1 MSFQKSLSLYGVLA
15 TSLSCMIGSGWLF
28 ASFISMQFA
37 GPAAIISWIIG
48 GFLIILIALTYAE
61 IGAMLPVEGG
71 IARYAQLTYGS
82 STSFIISW
90 FAWIS
95 SGSAAP
101 SEVQA
106 TIIYLSQY
114 FSDLSIT
121 KGLEPMLTTKGTI
134 ISYLLLLIFTVI
146 NLYGIKIVSYFN
158 NSMALWKVMIPLL
171 ISLVIGG
178 SQLHFENFY
187 LYGGFAPHGIKG
199 ILMAVSTTIVFSY
212 LGFREI
218 TSLGSEIQN
227 PQKTMPYAVVGS
239 VLFAMLFYVLIQGL
253 FIIALP
259 AEYLNNSWT
268 LDKINY
274 SSPVLDLSI
283 ILGLSWISSLIY
295 LDSMITPS
303 GTALIYITT
312 SSRLNYAVSK
322 NVQAPRFLGDL
333 NSYDVPYKSIITNYI
348 IGCFLLGFFPS
359 WQLLIKFQ
367 TTAIILAYTI
377 GPLSLIAFRQLY
389 PNLKRPFKLPQ
400 YQLLSFLA
408 FYSCTLLIYWTGWE
422 VISLM
427 SIVLMI
433 GVAFFMSFRLYTNQT
448 LPDLHFSSCIWIIY
462 YILGLT
468 IISFF
473 GSYGGSN
480 LIELGYDLLLL
491 LLHSFITLSI
501 SNKSML
507 SIYQSK
513 EQSKLCHSP
522 VNA

>member
-1 MSFQKSLSLYGVLA
+1 
-15 TSLSCMIGSGWLF
+15 MIGSGWLF
-28 ASFISMQFA
+28 ASFISMQYA

-82 STSFIISW
+82 FTSFIISW

-114 FSDLSIT
+114 FSDLSI
-121 KGLEPMLTTKGTI
+121 KNGLEPELTTKGTI
-134 ISYLLLLIFTVI
+134 ISYLLLLMFTVI

-158 NSMALWKVMIPLL
+158 NSMALWKVIIPLL
-171 ISLVIGG
+171 ISLIIGG

-187 LYGGFAPHGIKG
+187 SYGGFAPHGIKG

-218 TSLGSEIQN
+218 TSLGSEIEN

-239 VLFAMLFYVLIQGL
+239 VLFAMLFYIIIQAL
-253 FIIALP
+253 FILSLP
-259 AEYLNNSWT
+259 AEYLTNAWS
-268 LDKINY
+268 LEKINY

-295 LDSMITPS
+295 LDSIITPS

-322 NVQAPRFLGDL
+322 NVQAPQFLSDL
-333 NSYDVPYKSIITNYI
+333 NAYDVPYKAIITNYI
-348 IGCFLLGFFPS
+348 IGCCLLAFFPS
-359 WQLLIKFQ
+359 WQLLVKFQ

-377 GPLSLIAFRQLY
+377 GPLSLIAFRNLY
-389 PNLKRPFKLPQ
+389 PQLKRPFKLPH
-400 YQLLSFLA
+400 YKLFSFLA
-408 FYSCTLLIYWTGWE
+408 FYSCTLLIYWTGWQ

-427 SIVLMI
+427 SIVLFI
-433 GVAFFMSFRLYTNQT
+433 GVVFFMLFRFFTKQT
-448 LPDLHFSSCIWIIY
+448 LPDLHLTSCLWIIY
-462 YILGLT
+462 YLLGLT
-468 IISFF
+468 FISFY
-473 GSYGGSN
+473 GSYGGN
-480 LIELGYDLLLL
+480 NMINLGYDLLLL
-491 LLHSFITLSI
+491 LVHSLITQAI
-501 SNKSML
+501 SYQSML
-507 SIYQSK
+507 SIHQSK
-513 EQSKLCHSP
+513 QQSKLYHAP